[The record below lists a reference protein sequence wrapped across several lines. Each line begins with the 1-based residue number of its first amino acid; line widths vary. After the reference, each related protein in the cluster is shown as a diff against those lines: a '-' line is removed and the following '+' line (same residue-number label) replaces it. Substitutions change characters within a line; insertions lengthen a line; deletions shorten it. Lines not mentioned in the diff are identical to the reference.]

1 MADLMTGA
9 AKIKVLGVGGGGCNA
24 VNQMV
29 RAGIKSAEFVAVN
42 TDKQAL
48 MASLAPTKLQIGANL
63 TQGLGAGA
71 RPEKGEKAA
80 MESREEIEDELKNV
94 DMLFITAGMGGGTGT
109 GAAPVIASLAKNK
122 NILTVA
128 VVTTPFKFEG
138 KKRMINAIEGLEKLK
153 KNVDTLLVIPN
164 EKLNDVLPADTPIL
178 KAFME
183 ADEVLR
189 QAVQSISDLIAT
201 PSYVNLDF
209 ADVSTVM
216 RDQGIAH
223 MGIGEGSG
231 PDKAIKAIRLAVAS
245 PLLETNIEGAKNV
258 IINFQGGSDMTLS
271 EMNYACELV
280 QSIADPDANIIW
292 GAGLDETQK
301 NKVQVTVI
309 ATGFNDLPHES
320 DGTSS
325 YDSVVGRMDD
335 YERENGKGGREREQ
349 GSRTS
354 ARQEARPSSA
364 PDFKT
369 PDFSNI
375 RRTETAR
382 DGYSS
387 QGRSADY
394 GRDGGTVRD
403 SSSYGRENGYSG
415 YQPGRTASRQPSDYD
430 NRYTGGSERYD
441 NRYREGYNNYPP
453 SGFAPRQ
460 NAGTQQPEREQT
472 DRRPMPKFLER
483 LRRSRNDDND

>member
-292 GAGLDETQK
+292 GAGLDETGVQEKFTQK
-301 NKVQVTVI
+301 KGYTIPYGCLVPEQVDGLLLAGRNISGTHMAHSNFRAMPICV
-309 ATGFNDLPHES
+309 ATGWAAGMAAAIAAREKILPRNV
-320 DGTSS
+320 DPKI
-325 YDSVVGRMDD
+325 VQAAV
-335 YERENGKGGREREQ
+335 Q
-349 GSRTS
+349 
-354 ARQEARPSSA
+354 
-364 PDFKT
+364 
-369 PDFSNI
+369 
-375 RRTETAR
+375 
-382 DGYSS
+382 
-387 QGRSADY
+387 
-394 GRDGGTVRD
+394 
-403 SSSYGRENGYSG
+403 
-415 YQPGRTASRQPSDYD
+415 
-430 NRYTGGSERYD
+430 SE
-441 NRYREGYNNYPP
+441 
-453 SGFAPRQ
+453 
-460 NAGTQQPEREQT
+460 
-472 DRRPMPKFLER
+472 
-483 LRRSRNDDND
+483 